1 MNNPNPFV
9 PQGSLLEHHKRRSR
23 MKLAVG
29 CAVAISVCGLSAM
42 LIQGCKREQAPPDEN
57 QFADTNVMP
66 MIDTNPP
73 VIPAEPTNPE
83 PVAPIAPVVPPTPVI
98 PEVQT
103 PATTEYVV
111 VKGDYM
117 AKIAKEHGVSLK
129 ALEAANPNV
138 QPTRLRIGE
147 KLQIPAPTATG
158 NSAAPTTSSDVSGG
172 SETYTVK
179 SGDTMSKIAKVN
191 GVSLKALKAANPN
204 VDPNHIVVGQKLK
217 LPARAET
224 PAAPAVNAPPAVSS
238 PTPVAPVDSPPQQ

>member
-1 MNNPNPFV
+1 
-9 PQGSLLEHHKRRSR
+9 

-42 LIQGCKREQAPPDEN
+42 LIQGCKREQQPPDEN

-73 VIPAEPTNPE
+73 VIPAAPTNPE
-83 PVAPIAPVVPPTPVI
+83 PIAPVAPVIPPTPVI

-103 PATTEYVV
+103 PAATEYVV

-117 AKIAKEHGVSLK
+117 AKIAKDHGISLK

-138 QPTRLRIGE
+138 QPTRLRIGQ
-147 KLQIPAPTATG
+147 KLQIPAPATTG
-158 NSAAPTTSSDVSGG
+158 NSASPMTSGDVSGG
-172 SETYTVK
+172 SEIYTVK
-179 SGDTMSKIAKVN
+179 SGDTMSRIAKVN
-191 GVSLKALKAANPN
+191 GVSLKALKAANPTI
-204 VDPNHIVVGQKLK
+204 DPNHIVVGQKLK

-224 PAAPAVNAPPAVSS
+224 QAAPAVNTPPPVSS
-238 PTPVAPVDSPPQQ
+238 PMPVAPVNSPPPQ